1 MVGRDSAPIL
11 IEILGLFFLTAHRS
25 EQRKGI
31 FRKSLGHPGVTVH
44 GCNSSTEET
53 EAGGF
58 L

>member
-11 IEILGLFFLTAHRS
+11 TEILGLLLIAHRS

-31 FRKSLGHPGVTVH
+31 FRKSLGHPGLTVH